1 MQIEYAKVS
10 ALGDRQDNQD
20 RAAVVVSEEAALM
33 LVFDGMGGHSDGARA
48 AETGLQVVQDLFM
61 NATQP
66 IFDPQGF
73 LYMALS
79 HAHDEV
85 VRIGQDVAVDF
96 RPRAT
101 CAICLVQ
108 EGGSFWAH
116 IGDSR
121 IYQIRDG
128 AVLTRSGESRLPK
141 ANNRYSMQIE
151 YAKVSALGDRQDN
164 QDRAAVVVSEE
175 AALMLVFDGMGGHSD
190 GARAAE
196 TGLQVV
202 QDLFMNA
209 TQPIFD
215 PQGFLYMAL
224 SHAHD
229 EVVRIGQDVAVDFRP
244 RATCAICLVQEG
256 GSFWAHIGDSRIYQI
271 RDGAVL
277 TRSRDHSHVEVLIQE
292 GAISEEEAMDHPMRN
307 FVECC
312 IGGDSAVPDMSI
324 TNRKSLAAGDV
335 LLACSDGLWS
345 GLSDDDVASIGEA
358 GDNKLVENLKELS
371 VQALTVNSPHS
382 DNTTG
387 AALRWHG
394 S

>member
-79 HAHDEV
+79 QAHDEV
-85 VRIGQDVAVDF
+85 VRLGQDVEVDF

-101 CAICLVQ
+101 CAICL
-108 EGGSFWAH
+108 
-116 IGDSR
+116 I
-121 IYQIRDG
+121 
-128 AVLTRSGESRLPK
+128 
-141 ANNRYSMQIE
+141 
-151 YAKVSALGDRQDN
+151 
-164 QDRAAVVVSEE
+164 
-175 AALMLVFDGMGGHSD
+175 
-190 GARAAE
+190 
-196 TGLQVV
+196 
-202 QDLFMNA
+202 
-209 TQPIFD
+209 
-215 PQGFLYMAL
+215 
-224 SHAHD
+224 
-229 EVVRIGQDVAVDFRP
+229 
-244 RATCAICLVQEG
+244 QEG

-292 GAISEEEAMDHPMRN
+292 GAISEEEALDHPMRN

-312 IGGDSAVPDMSI
+312 IGGDAAVPDMSI

-345 GLSDDDVASIGEA
+345 GLSDDDVANIGEA
-358 GDNKLVENLKELS
+358 GDNNLLENLKELS

-387 AALRWHG
+387 TALRWHG